1 MNLFLV
7 QLLWVLTLLAV
18 CQNLVFQILDFDFQL
33 ILGSNLLSISQ
44 NLLLDV
50 DSTLFPFLI

>member
-7 QLLWVLTLLAV
+7 HLLWVLTLLAV
-18 CQNLVFQILDFDFQL
+18 CRNLVFQILDFEFQL
-33 ILGSNLLSISQ
+33 ILDSILLSISQ